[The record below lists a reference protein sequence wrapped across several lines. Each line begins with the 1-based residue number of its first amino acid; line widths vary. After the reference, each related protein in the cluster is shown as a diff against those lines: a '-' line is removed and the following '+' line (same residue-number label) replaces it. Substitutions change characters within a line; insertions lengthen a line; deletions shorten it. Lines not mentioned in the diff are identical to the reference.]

1 MAAATAFPVEEC
13 YKRDGPT
20 VVILLFPHWKPTCT
34 GMVCLA
40 EWQCLKCFEA
50 PGIMLKECL
59 REEQEGITLLTG
71 HQAIL
76 SLPITAGHT
85 YVRT

>member
-1 MAAATAFPVEEC
+1 MGWPNSSNTPISSLE
-13 YKRDGPT
+13 T
-20 VVILLFPHWKPTCT
+20 HMHWY
-34 GMVCLA
+34 GVCLA

-76 SLPITAGHT
+76 SLPITAEDIRA
-85 YVRT
+85 YVRSH